1 MWRQKL
7 KKQIRL
13 FLITVFMLVLI
24 GSSMHVV
31 FADENIRSLLF
42 DWFER
47 KEIESVEALEITI
60 TSEREK
66 QINRLKD
73 ELQKT
78 ITEAEERINSFTE
91 NEKQIRISELEQHA
105 NDILETFTIDE
116 TAKEEEVKG
125 QLMEIVNQAI
135 SEMDAIK
142 IDLNQLIQIED

>member
-1 MWRQKL
+1 
-7 KKQIRL
+7 
-13 FLITVFMLVLI
+13 MLVLI